1 MYVDARA
8 PGPNQRFCSPRLR
21 ARLRDCPAGV
31 KGWRTPRA
39 IPAGNLHQQPTSGL
53 LDHAEA
59 QAGRCPQAVQ
69 ALPGYDAR

>member
-8 PGPNQRFCSPRLR
+8 LGPNQRFCSPRLR
-21 ARLRDCPAGV
+21 GCPAEV
-31 KGWRTPRA
+31 KGWRTPKA
-39 IPAGNLHQQPTSGL
+39 IPAENLHQQPTSGL

-69 ALPGYDAR
+69 ALPGHDA